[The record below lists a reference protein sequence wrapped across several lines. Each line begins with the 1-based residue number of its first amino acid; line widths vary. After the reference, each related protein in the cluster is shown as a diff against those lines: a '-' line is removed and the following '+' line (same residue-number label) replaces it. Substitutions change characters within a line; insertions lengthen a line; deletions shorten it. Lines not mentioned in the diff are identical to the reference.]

1 MTDICCLD
9 GNQLPKRST
18 MSNLLTI
25 KQVAEK
31 LQVKENTVRVWL
43 MKNKITFIKLPQGV
57 RIKEEWLE
65 GWLNR
70 RTVKAKG

>member
-1 MTDICCLD
+1 M
-9 GNQLPKRST
+9 RSPEKYPS

-25 KQVAEK
+25 KEVALRLK
-31 LQVKENTVRVWL
+31 VKENTIRVWQ
-43 MKNKITFIKLPQGV
+43 MKGKITFIKLPQGV

-65 GWLNR
+65 GWLNK